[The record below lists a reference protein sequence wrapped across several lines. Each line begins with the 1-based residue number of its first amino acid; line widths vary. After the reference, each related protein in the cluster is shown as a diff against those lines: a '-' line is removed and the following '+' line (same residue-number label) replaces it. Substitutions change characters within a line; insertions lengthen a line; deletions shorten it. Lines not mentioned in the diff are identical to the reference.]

1 MIDNQKDVS
10 PVADSTLHFHGEII
24 KIKVFLE
31 YMYYSPRSKYLK
43 RVLTIID

>member
-24 KIKVFLE
+24 KIKVFW
-31 YMYYSPRSKYLK
+31 SIC
-43 RVLTIID
+43 IIAQVQST